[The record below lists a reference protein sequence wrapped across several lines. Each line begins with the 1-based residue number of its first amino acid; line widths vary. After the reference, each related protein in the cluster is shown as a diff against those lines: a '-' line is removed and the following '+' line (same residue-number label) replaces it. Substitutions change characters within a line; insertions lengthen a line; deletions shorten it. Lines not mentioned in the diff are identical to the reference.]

1 MFKENVVELLKKGV
15 SELNFSLSGEQIQ
28 NFIFYL
34 GELKKWN
41 KTYNLT
47 AILDDR
53 EIIIKHFLDSLLY
66 LKALPQEEIKVAD
79 IGSGAGL
86 PGIPIKLLRPEIKMF
101 LIEPSVKKT
110 VFLKHVIWELRL
122 KDISVIQNRIEKVRV
137 NYDIEQHVDVAVT
150 RALFSTED
158 FLKKTSHII
167 KKNGLLVLN
176 KGPKFKEEIKELK
189 NIKSKIITVSLPL
202 TDIKRNI
209 IVLQLLNP
217 D

>member
-209 IVLQLLNP
+209 IVLQLSNP

>member
-79 IGSGAGL
+79 IGSGAGF

-209 IVLQLLNP
+209 IVLQLSNP

>member
-79 IGSGAGL
+79 IGSGAGF

>member
-1 MFKENVVELLKKGV
+1 MFNENAVELLKKGV

-41 KTYNLT
+41 KAYNLT

-53 EIIIKHFLDSLLY
+53 EIIIKHFLDSMLY

-79 IGSGAGL
+79 IGSGAGF

-137 NYDIEQHVDVAVT
+137 NYDIEQPVDVAVT

-176 KGPKFKEEIKELK
+176 KGPKIKEEIKELK
-189 NIKSKIITVSLPL
+189 NIKSNIITFSLPL

-209 IVLQLLNP
+209 IVLQLSNP